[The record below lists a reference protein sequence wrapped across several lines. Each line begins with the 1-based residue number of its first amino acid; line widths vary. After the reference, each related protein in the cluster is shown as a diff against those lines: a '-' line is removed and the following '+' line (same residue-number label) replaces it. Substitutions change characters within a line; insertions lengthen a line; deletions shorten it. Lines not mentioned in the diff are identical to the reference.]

1 MEVMN
6 TVLSA
11 MALDYPAEKLAVYL
25 SDDGGSPLT
34 LYAVKEACLFGRRY
48 GIKTRCP
55 ERYFE
60 SLGDDDER
68 VVWSDQF
75 KVEEEEIKKGERVL
89 EINWKTALAR
99 VGDQPPL
106 RHQQMPLLVYV
117 SRGKRPSHPHPFKA
131 GALNALLRVSGR
143 MCNGPYVLVL
153 DCDMYCNDPTSA
165 RQAMCFH
172 LDPEISRS
180 CFCSINILKCST
192 MLARMMSMITNQ
204 DQLIRCIGLNQFLF
218 MKWQGMD
225 GLRGPL
231 FTGTGYYLKRKAL
244 YGTPNQE
251 GIILEFTLDV
261 IVEEAMILAGCTF
274 EKGTKWGKEIGY
286 AYDSLLESTF
296 TGYLLHCKGWRS
308 VYLYPKRPCFLG
320 YTTTD
325 MKDAMI
331 QIMKWCSGLFR
342 VAFSRFSPLTY
353 DMSKMS
359 ILQSMCYGSITFAP
373 LHSISFL
380 IYGTIPQL
388 CFFSGIPLYPEKFKW
403 NVILLFSLSFGVSFQ
418 PMVCGVC
425 TCICIVALP
434 TFIRGPLYRWLI
446 KDMWNEQRIWIIRCV
461 TSYLFG
467 CLDVLLKR
475 LGITKAN
482 FRLTNKAIDQ

>member
-1 MEVMN
+1 
-6 TVLSA
+6 
-11 MALDYPAEKLAVYL
+11 
-25 SDDGGSPLT
+25 
-34 LYAVKEACLFGRRY
+34 
-48 GIKTRCP
+48 
-55 ERYFE
+55 
-60 SLGDDDER
+60 
-68 VVWSDQF
+68 
-75 KVEEEEIKKGERVL
+75 
-89 EINWKTALAR
+89 
-99 VGDQPPL
+99 
-106 RHQQMPLLVYV
+106 
-117 SRGKRPSHPHPFKA
+117 
-131 GALNALLRVSGR
+131 
-143 MCNGPYVLVL
+143 
-153 DCDMYCNDPTSA
+153 
-165 RQAMCFH
+165 
-172 LDPEISRS
+172 
-180 CFCSINILKCST
+180 
-192 MLARMMSMITNQ
+192 
-204 DQLIRCIGLNQFLF
+204 
-218 MKWQGMD
+218 MD
-225 GLRGPL
+225 GLKGPL

-251 GIILEFTLDV
+251 GAFLHEPKKTFGLSSKFIASLKDINDQDINGKEFTLDV

-286 AYDSLLESTF
+286 TYDSLLESTF

-320 YTTTD
+320 CTIID

-331 QIMKWCSGLFR
+331 QIMKWCSGLFQ
-342 VAFSRFSPLTY
+342 VAFSRFSPLT
-353 DMSKMS
+353 DGMSKMS

-388 CFFSGIPLYPEKFKW
+388 CFFSGIPLYPKGFK
-403 NVILLFSLSFGVSFQ
+403 

-425 TCICIVALP
+425 NCICVVTLP

-482 FRLTNKAIDQ
+482 FRLTNKAIDQEKLQKYEKGKFDFQGAEMFMVPLGILSMLNIVCFIGGMKRVYFEGNLEELFGQVFISSLTLVLSYPILEDLVTKKAK

>member
-1 MEVMN
+1 MDN
-6 TVLSA
+6 
-11 MALDYPAEKLAVYL
+11 
-25 SDDGGSPLT
+25 
-34 LYAVKEACLFGRRY
+34 
-48 GIKTRCP
+48 
-55 ERYFE
+55 
-60 SLGDDDER
+60 
-68 VVWSDQF
+68 
-75 KVEEEEIKKGERVL
+75 
-89 EINWKTALAR
+89 N
-99 VGDQPPL
+99 
-106 RHQQMPLLVYV
+106 QQDKMPLLVYV
-117 SRGKRPSHPHPFKA
+117 SREKRPSHPHRFKA
-131 GALNALLRVSGR
+131 GALNALLRVSGI
-143 MCNGPYVLVL
+143 MSNGPYVLVL

-180 CFCSINILKCST
+180 LAFVQYPQMFYNVSKNDIYDNQLRST
-192 MLARMMSMITNQ
+192 YK
-204 DQLIRCIGLNQFLF
+204 
-218 MKWQGMD
+218 MKWQGVD

-251 GIILEFTLDV
+251 GAFLHEPKKIFGLSSKFIASLKDINDEDINGKEFTLDV

-308 VYLYPKRPCFLG
+308 VYLYPKRPCFLCC
-320 YTTTD
+320 TTID

-331 QIMKWCSGLFR
+331 QIMKWCSGLFQ

-353 DMSKMS
+353 GMSKMS

-388 CFFSGIPLYPEKFKW
+388 CFFSGIPLYPKVSNPWFA
-403 NVILLFSLSFGVSFQ
+403 VFATLYVSSLCQ
-418 PMVCGVC
+418 H
-425 TCICIVALP
+425 
-434 TFIRGPLYRWLI
+434 LYEVLYTDGSLRTW
-446 KDMWNEQRIWIIRCV
+446 WNEQRIWIIRCV

-482 FRLTNKAIDQ
+482 FRLTNKAIDQEKLQKYEKGKFDFQGAEMFMVPLGILSMLNIVCFIGGMKRVYFEGNLEELFGQVFISSLTLVLSYPILEDLVTKKAK